1 MMKEK
6 GFQCFSMFSIVFLKK
21 SHHLRAGGRQH
32 LRSVEQQRGQR
43 RGDLEVDI
51 VVLLKKC

>member
-1 MMKEK
+1 MKEK